1 MLELRL
7 PETLQHQ
14 IVLQREVQDQAVLV
28 PVFGNVAHI
37 CAPLVNGAMGNIMAA
52 QGDLA
57 RRLVKPR
64 QPVDQLRLAV
74 AVDTGDAH
82 DLACTHAEIHMIH
95 GIALV
100 GVGGHA
106 HVLHPQDLLFGLGR
120 RFLHLQLHRTTHH
133 HVRQL
138 LVVGVGGVHGADV
151 APLAQHGDSV
161 GHLHD
166 LVELMGN
173 EQNGFALCR
182 QILHDLHKLLDLL
195 RRQHRSRLVENEDL
209 VVAVQHL
216 QDLHALLHTHGDV
229 LHQRVH
235 VHLQS
240 VPLRQL
246 LHLFAGFLFLHE
258 AQLGGL
264 RPQNDII
271 QYREYLHQLEM
282 LVYHSDT
289 QGGRHIRVGDID
301 LFAVF
306 ANFARLGLI
315 QTEQHAHQRGFAG
328 AVFAQQSVDLALAE
342 LQRDVVVG
350 LDAWELLGDVKH
362 FDHILGSIVH
372 AATYFP

>member
-1 MLELRL
+1 
-7 PETLQHQ
+7 
-14 IVLQREVQDQAVLV
+14 
-28 PVFGNVAHI
+28 
-37 CAPLVNGAMGNIMAA
+37 
-52 QGDLA
+52 
-57 RRLVKPR
+57 
-64 QPVDQLRLAV
+64 
-74 AVDTGDAH
+74 
-82 DLACTHAEIHMIH
+82 
-95 GIALV
+95 
-100 GVGGHA
+100 
-106 HVLHPQDLLFGLGR
+106 
-120 RFLHLQLHRTTHH
+120 
-133 HVRQL
+133 
-138 LVVGVGGVHGADV
+138 
-151 APLAQHGDSV
+151 
-161 GHLHD
+161 
-166 LVELMGN
+166 MGN

-258 AQLGGL
+258 AHLGGFGA
-264 RPQNDII
+264 QNDIV
-271 QYREYLHQLEM
+271 QHGEDLHQLEVLM
-282 LVYHSDT
+282 HHADA
-289 QGGRHIRVGDID
+289 QRGCRVGVGDVH
-301 LFAVF
+301 LHAVF

-328 AVFAQQSVDLALAE
+328 AVFAQQGVDLALAE

-350 LDAWELLGDVKH
+350 LDAGELLCDVKH